1 MIRPVAEVTI
11 RPAIVADAGAIA
23 AFNCALALET
33 EAKALDP
40 NTVLAGV
47 QTLLTRDGL
56 GFYLVAG
63 GGSGARGLF
72 AGHLRME

>member
-33 EAKALDP
+33 EAKALEP

-63 GGSGARGLF
+63 GGSRARGLF
-72 AGHLRME
+72 AGHL